1 MPNQNDAPEVAVA
14 EAEAPAPVEIE
25 FTPENRLNLADGTML
40 IPRPDYGNVSF
51 EGEERPVAKIA
62 LDIVARPPRV
72 FELNEETKQYEL
84 LEGKTIDTQTGNIV
98 GAAPEGGSSV
108 SSPSTLTV
116 DLTDDDDGPSSGQ
129 GGVRGV
135 TKTGGSNVDLN
146 NDEFYSS
153 PFYHRPSRQHEPDT
167 GGKPDW
173 EATQQALME
182 EMPPEVR
189 EELQLQ
195 LMEVEEQTARE
206 EAQQLFGGII
216 R

>member
-1 MPNQNDAPEVAVA
+1 MPNQNDAPEVAV
-14 EAEAPAPVEIE
+14 EEAPAPVEIE

-216 R
+216 G

>member
-1 MPNQNDAPEVAVA
+1 MPNQNDAPEVAV
-14 EAEAPAPVEIE
+14 EEAPAPVEIE

-153 PFYHRPSRQHEPDT
+153 PFYRRPSRQHEPDT
-167 GGKPDW
+167 GGKLDW